1 MSELEDLLD
10 QIEKR
15 VQDIDLEIYG
25 ALALLEPGTRLYCF
39 LKRLS
44 NRING
49 INEIIPDEL
58 HERKYERCTDE

>member
-1 MSELEDLLD
+1 MNEIDDILE

-15 VQDIDLEIYG
+15 ILDIDLEIHG
-25 ALALLEPGTRLYCF
+25 ALALLDTDTRLFCF

-49 INEIIPDEL
+49 INEFIPDEL
-58 HERKYERCTDE
+58 HERKYERCKDD